1 VRGPVVAN
9 GYDSTNAGQ
18 RVRVIRDSGSG
29 AVGPDRALAWVIVVH
44 RVYLHL
50 RVPAKILMPTMRNQT
65 LVLALVGFSFI
76 VPGCSSAKVA
86 INDAPLPVG
95 QSTPSKNFTTADIA
109 KLKWIEGTWRGMDGD
124 KPFYERY
131 KIEETAMVVESLKA
145 DGSVD
150 GVPERFEL
158 KEGEF
163 GKGEGDQRSAASE
176 ITADHIQFVPAVPG
190 KLNNFRFERQSNNT
204 WRAVLDW
211 PAKGDKPARQKIY
224 IMEPWKP

>member
-1 VRGPVVAN
+1 
-9 GYDSTNAGQ
+9 
-18 RVRVIRDSGSG
+18 
-29 AVGPDRALAWVIVVH
+29 
-44 RVYLHL
+44 
-50 RVPAKILMPTMRNQT
+50 MPTMRNQT
-65 LVLALVGFSFI
+65 LVLAVVGVSFI
-76 VPGCSSAKVA
+76 AAGCSDAKTANIDTRPPVA
-86 INDAPLPVG
+86 
-95 QSTPSKNFTTADIA
+95 QSTPSKIFTTADVA

-145 DGSVD
+145 DGAVD
-150 GVPERFEL
+150 GEPDRFEL
-158 KEGEF
+158 KDGEF
-163 GKGEGDQRSAASE
+163 GKDEGDRRSVASE

-204 WRAVLDW
+204 WRAVLEW

>member
-1 VRGPVVAN
+1 MQNHMLVIAVTVV
-9 GYDSTNAGQ
+9 
-18 RVRVIRDSGSG
+18 
-29 AVGPDRALAWVIVVH
+29 
-44 RVYLHL
+44 
-50 RVPAKILMPTMRNQT
+50 
-65 LVLALVGFSFI
+65 SFI
-76 VPGCSSAKVA
+76 VAGCSNAQVAKPGTQVPVA
-86 INDAPLPVG
+86 
-95 QSTPSKNFTTADIA
+95 PSNKFTAADVA

-150 GVPERFEL
+150 GEPDRFEL
-158 KEGEF
+158 KDGEF
-163 GKGEGDQRSAASE
+163 GKGEGDRRSVASE

-204 WRAVLDW
+204 WRAVLEW
-211 PAKGDKPARQKIY
+211 PAKGDKPVRQKIY